1 MVRAT
6 FDKVYFFY
14 DFFEKYL
21 LGDYNLVSKLI
32 QDHLN
37 LNVNYKII
45 DIGGGTGY
53 IAKSIIDKVKDVTVV
68 DLSRHMLKKLKKS
81 SISAIQGNGS
91 SLPIKNKEFDC
102 ILLINTLHHINSN
115 DHQNVLLEGF
125 RILKNQGQI
134 YIIDSVFS
142 KTNTANR
149 ILIKLEEILVGKTY
163 HTPHLEI
170 MLKLKSA
177 NFQDISV
184 FFPYKNRPNFLI
196 YAIKK

>member
-1 MVRAT
+1 MARAT

-14 DFFEKYL
+14 DFFEKYF
-21 LGDYNLVSKLI
+21 LGDYNLVLKVI
-32 QDHLN
+32 RDHLN
-37 LNVNYKII
+37 LNENYKII

-53 IAKSIIDKVKDVTVV
+53 IAKSIIEKVNDVTVV
-68 DLSRHMLKKLKKS
+68 DLSKQMLKKLKKS

-91 SLPIKNKEFDC
+91 SLPIKNKVFD
-102 ILLINTLHHINSN
+102 IVLLINILHHINRN
-115 DHQNVLLEGF
+115 KHQNVLLEAF

-134 YIIDSVFS
+134 FIIDSVFS

-163 HTPHLEI
+163 HTPHFEI
-170 MLKLKSA
+170 MSKLKRA
-177 NFQDISV
+177 KFQDISV

-196 YAIKK
+196 YATKK